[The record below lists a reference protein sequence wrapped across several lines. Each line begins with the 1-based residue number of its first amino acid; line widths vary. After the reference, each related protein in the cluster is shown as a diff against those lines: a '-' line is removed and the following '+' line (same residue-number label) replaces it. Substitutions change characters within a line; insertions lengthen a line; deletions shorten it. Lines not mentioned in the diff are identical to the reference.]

1 VIAHLL
7 LVALAIAHPGESD
20 YYTVD
25 HLVAPPG
32 CVAEVGGMDFLPDGR
47 LVVSTRRGQVWI
59 IADALAQD
67 PAAAKWTLFAE
78 GLREGLGLNV
88 VDGDVY
94 VMQRQEIS
102 RLLDIDNDGTCDRI
116 ETVCDAWGL
125 STNYHEFGFGLPL
138 DKDGNFCVS
147 LNLGFGEPHWW
158 HGQSYEPWRGWVL
171 KVGRD
176 GTMKPFA
183 SGFRSPA
190 GIATNAAGDL
200 FVTDNQ
206 GDWVPTSSIAHVE
219 EGKFYG
225 APASLKWT
233 PEYRATNTQPS
244 DTNPVA
250 TPRTPPAIW
259 IPYGWSR
266 STGDLAPMPDNGRF
280 GPFGPDQLAVAEMTN
295 GAVLRA
301 DLEKVRGHYQGA
313 VMPFRRDVGSAI
325 RTLFAPDGT
334 LLLGLTN
341 RGWGGRPPGHG
352 IARVRWNGRTPLEI
366 AHVQLLQDG
375 FQISFTQPLAANTEI
390 GPDDVL
396 LRRHHYDWWWEYG
409 CPERDRRVLRVD
421 SAQIS
426 PDRKSITLRAS
437 QLECGSVATV
447 VLPDLV
453 SEKGEPLLHKE
464 FAYTINELPDGPPCG
479 QPVARVAPPPPARE
493 SSEQGWLRLCYGDAF
508 QLWQGEGWQLVDV
521 DLDAQD
527 PTKLATREGV
537 NALVNAM
544 PAPPGSTAAWDAA
557 YAPFANRLPFGDIR
571 LSFEFML
578 PKDGRAVLRLQ
589 ERYDLL
595 LAATPDERAT
605 TLASCGALLPGP
617 GFAGKA
623 PVNPCFRSPGEWHA
637 MDLTF
642 RAPRFDAQ
650 GKKVANARMVRAMV
664 DDVLLHDEVEFPG
677 PTDGAPT
684 DEVAEAP
691 LSFRVLNG
699 QVALGDIRVKPTE
712 PEAPGDGWQELVQ
725 DEDLSGWKTGGAT
738 TAQEAD
744 DELTLGGAGG
754 AIVTERE
761 DYGDIELAFRAKV
774 AAGGVTRVWL
784 RAKERGLIN
793 DGKPGLPETSI
804 FDVLNKGYGVC
815 LNADAPSLAGFT
827 GSIVGG
833 TADAKVAAPFTVQL
847 VAPETWCWV
856 RARVSEEADGT
867 RMRVWLNGVE
877 VANALDTSPNRAR
890 TGAIALE
897 QAHDGSRAV
906 FQNLRWR
913 PVPR

>member
-1 VIAHLL
+1 MITAVF
-7 LVALAIAHPGESD
+7 LVALAGTASESD
-20 YYTVD
+20 YYVVD

-47 LVVSTRRGQVWI
+47 LVLSTRRGQVWI
-59 IADALAQD
+59 VENPLAAD

-94 VMQRQEIS
+94 VLQRQELS
-102 RLLDIDNDGTCDRI
+102 RLVDTNVDGTCDRI

-138 DKDGNFCVS
+138 DKDGNFCIS

-171 KVGRD
+171 KVSPD

-225 APASLKWT
+225 VPASLKWT

-266 STGDLAPMPDNGRF
+266 STGDLAPMPSNGRF

-295 GAVLRA
+295 GAVLRV
-301 DLEKVRGHYQGA
+301 DLEKVRGRYQGA

-334 LLLGLTN
+334 LFLGLTN

-352 IARVRWNGRTPLEI
+352 IARVRWNGRTPLEV

-375 FQISFTQPLAANTEI
+375 FQISFTQPLAANTKV
-390 GPDDVL
+390 GADDVL

-409 CPERDRRVLRVD
+409 CPERDRRVLPVD
-421 SAQIS
+421 SAQIA
-426 PDRKSITLRAS
+426 PDRKSITIRAS

-447 VLPDLV
+447 VLPELV
-453 SEKGEPLLHKE
+453 SEKGEPLLHRE
-464 FAYTINELPDGPPCG
+464 FAYTINELPGGPPCG
-479 QPVARVAPPPPARE
+479 QPVARVAPPPPAHE

-508 QLWQGEGWQLVDV
+508 QLWRGEGWKLVDV

-537 NALVNAM
+537 NALVNA
-544 PAPPGSTAAWDAA
+544 PQAGSSAAWDAA
-557 YAPFANRLPFGDIR
+557 YAPFTNRLPFGDIR
-571 LSFEFML
+571 MSFEFML
-578 PKDGRAVLRLQ
+578 PKDGRAALRLQ

-595 LAATPDERAT
+595 LAATPDERTT

-623 PVNPCFRSPGEWHA
+623 PVNPCFRSPGEWHQ

-642 RAPRFDAQ
+642 RAPRFDAR

-664 DDVLLHDEVEFPG
+664 DDILLHDEVEFPG
-677 PTDGAPT
+677 PAAGAPI

-699 QVALGDIRVKPTE
+699 QIALGDIRVKPTD
-712 PEAPGDGWQELVQ
+712 PEAPGDGWQKLAE
-725 DEDLSGWKTGGAT
+725 DEDLAGWRTVGGAT
-738 TAQEAD
+738 AQNAD
-744 DELTLGGAGG
+744 GELTLGGATGML
-754 AIVTERE
+754 VTDRA
-761 DYGDIELAFRAKV
+761 DFGDFEVAFRAKV
-774 AAGGVTRVWL
+774 SDGGAARVL
-784 RAKERGLIN
+784 LRAQSVADLEAQRAKE
-793 DGKPGLPETSI
+793 PGAIDHMLDHGPLPW
-804 FDVLNKGYGVC
+804 VLH
-815 LNADAPSLAGFT
+815 LNASMPALPFT
-827 GSIVGG
+827 GTLEGSSLGNLR
-833 TADAKVAAPFTVQL
+833 VQM

-856 RARVSEEADGT
+856 HASVREEERGT
-867 RMRVWLNGVE
+867 RVRVRLNGLE
-877 VANALDTSPNRAR
+877 IANELDSSPKRPKK
-890 TGAIALE
+890 GAIALE
-897 QAHDGSRAV
+897 QMHDGSRAV

-913 PVPR
+913 PIPQ